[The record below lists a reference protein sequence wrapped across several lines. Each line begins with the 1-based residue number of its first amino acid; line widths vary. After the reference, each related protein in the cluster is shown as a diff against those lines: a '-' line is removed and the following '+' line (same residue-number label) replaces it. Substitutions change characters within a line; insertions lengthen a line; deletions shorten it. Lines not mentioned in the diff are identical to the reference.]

1 MNITYEE
8 VIPSPITNATV
19 RKGIVDGVHRNYN
32 VQANEGYILHDKEL
46 DFTRLVDFETMETAL
61 YLGFTTT
68 ICSCVRTYDWDANP
82 REFYCVPNDGTIP
95 SDQIFGGANNNH
107 EIA

>member
-1 MNITYEE
+1 MATITYEE
-8 VIPSPITNATV
+8 VIPSPVANATV

-46 DFTRLVDFETMETAL
+46 DFSAIVDFETMEETIK
-61 YLGFTTT
+61 LGFTTA
-68 ICSCVRTYDWDANP
+68 ICSCVRTYDWDTNA

-95 SDQIFGGANNNH
+95 SDQIFGGGNDH